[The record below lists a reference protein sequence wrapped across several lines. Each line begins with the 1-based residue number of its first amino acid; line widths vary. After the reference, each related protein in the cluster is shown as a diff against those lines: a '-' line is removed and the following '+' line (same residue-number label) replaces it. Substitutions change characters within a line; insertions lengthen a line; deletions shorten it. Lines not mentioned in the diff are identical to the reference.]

1 MLNTDIGIDMLDHE
15 SDEYT
20 HVKASD
26 QIDRIFDSVG
36 FVPIEMDFN
45 PDGDFTLDKDA
56 IRQMSIK
63 EKKSKKKS
71 KPKTDTDDAPY
82 KKKKYTP
89 RIAISKTDTGDN
101 EPTSDYVNEAE
112 SKIAE
117 IEKGIH
123 GEGYT
128 PVKPYVDPEDVY
140 AMCSV
145 DDEHYLYIVRT
156 HPSFD
161 HYTISI
167 WFDGKKYNVINIVMP
182 SMNHGLFR
190 SKKSG
195 IHEYLY
201 LYDDL
206 EKELRKYIDKD
217 KVAKVS
223 HFILDTKIEIY
234 RDMWICDYVDHY
246 VNHDDPGKCSM
257 LDILKEYV
265 RVKCANIISDP
276 CMICEHKVYC
286 AYCGKIRRIVE
297 CDEPQI

>member
-1 MLNTDIGIDMLDHE
+1 MLNNDIGIDMLDHE
-15 SDEYT
+15 SDEYSR
-20 HVKASD
+20 VKASD

-36 FVPIEMDFN
+36 FIPIKMDFN
-45 PDGDFTLDKDA
+45 PDGDFTLDEDTIK
-56 IRQMSIK
+56 QMSIK
-63 EKKSKKKS
+63 AKTSRKKS
-71 KPKTDTDDAPY
+71 KPKTNIDDVPH
-82 KKKKYTP
+82 KKKKVAP
-89 RIAISKTDTGDN
+89 RISISKN
-101 EPTSDYVNEAE
+101 EPVSDYVNEAE
-112 SKIAE
+112 SKITE
-117 IEKGIH
+117 IEERIH

-128 PVKPYVDPEDVY
+128 PIKPYVDPEDVY

-145 DDEHYLYIVRT
+145 DDDHFLYIVRT

-182 SMNHGLFR
+182 SMDHGLFR
-190 SKKSG
+190 SKKLG

-223 HFILDTKIEIY
+223 HFILDTKIDIY
-234 RDMWICDYVDHY
+234 REMWICDYVDHY
-246 VNHDDPGKCSM
+246 VTHDDPGKCSM
-257 LDILKEYV
+257 FDILKEYALI
-265 RVKCANIISDP
+265 KKAKMISDP

-286 AYCGKIRRIVE
+286 SYYRSYCGNIRRIVE

>member
-1 MLNTDIGIDMLDHE
+1 MLNDDIGIDMLDHE
-15 SDEYT
+15 SDEYS

-36 FVPIEMDFN
+36 FVPIEVDFN
-45 PDGDFTLDKDA
+45 PDGDFTLDEEK
-56 IRQMSIK
+56 IKEMSIK
-63 EKKSKKKS
+63 AKKSRKKS
-71 KPKTDTDDAPY
+71 TPKTDTDDSS
-82 KKKKYTP
+82 KKKKAVP
-89 RIAISKTDTGDN
+89 RIIKLNTEND
-101 EPTSDYVNEAE
+101 EPVSDYVNEAE
-112 SKIAE
+112 FKIAD

-128 PVKPYVDPEDVY
+128 PIKPYVDPEDVY

-182 SMNHGLFR
+182 SIDHGLFR
-190 SKKSG
+190 SKKLG

-206 EKELRKYIDKD
+206 EHELRKYIDKD
-217 KVAKVS
+217 KIIKVS
-223 HFILDTKIEIY
+223 QFILDTKIDIY
-234 RDMWICDYVDHY
+234 RDMWIVDYVDHY
-246 VNHDDPGKCSM
+246 INHDEPGRCSR
-257 LDILKEYV
+257 LDILKEYAL
-265 RVKCANIISDP
+265 VKRAKMVSDP

-286 AYCGKIRRIVE
+286 AYCGNVRRIVE